1 MARVGLR
8 ISLIGIAIG
17 TIFYQFV
24 YKSIILK
31 DLGYSRVLEPL
42 GSFGVRCETI
52 DDPGLV
58 GCTNMWLQQETGVLY
73 MTCSDSMTR
82 RYVLSGLLVCIDTES
97 MI

>member
-17 TIFYQFV
+17 TIFYQFL

-31 DLGYSRVLEPL
+31 DLGYNRILEPIA
-42 GSFGVRCETI
+42 SFGVRCERI

-58 GCTNMWLQQETGVLY
+58 GCTSMWLHKESGLLY
-73 MTCSDSMTR
+73 IACSDSVAR
-82 RYVLSGLLVCIDTES
+82 RYVSFRFLEI
-97 MI
+97 